1 VESAQI
7 FGRTVPGTQEILSKS
22 GRLTQSERLVL
33 IVLGNQID
41 FGELLHKL
49 PALTPQ
55 RVEAALQRL
64 LSLELAYEV
73 LIPVPSATPD
83 QSVSDAAA
91 QEFLK
96 QSAADPVTVMAT
108 AEDLEN
114 SHRLIALASEDNVSP
129 VSNETVRTSPRSAR
143 FDVPVPLGKLFPSDN
158 VSPQALSGVDTGAL
172 EKVAQERIEADR
184 IKRRE
189 RLAVAGQ
196 GAIVTSVVS
205 TQPRG
210 MEVSSQ
216 RTGSAAISKSELDAD
231 RLRRLA
237 ARRRFESSAVSTSG
251 NGVWFSVAAVVL
263 ALGVLFFWLR

>member
-1 VESAQI
+1 
-7 FGRTVPGTQEILSKS
+7 
-22 GRLTQSERLVL
+22 
-33 IVLGNQID
+33 
-41 FGELLHKL
+41 
-49 PALTPQ
+49 
-55 RVEAALQRL
+55 
-64 LSLELAYEV
+64 
-73 LIPVPSATPD
+73 
-83 QSVSDAAA
+83 
-91 QEFLK
+91 
-96 QSAADPVTVMAT
+96 
-108 AEDLEN
+108 
-114 SHRLIALASEDNVSP
+114 
-129 VSNETVRTSPRSAR
+129 
-143 FDVPVPLGKLFPSDN
+143 LGKLFPSDN